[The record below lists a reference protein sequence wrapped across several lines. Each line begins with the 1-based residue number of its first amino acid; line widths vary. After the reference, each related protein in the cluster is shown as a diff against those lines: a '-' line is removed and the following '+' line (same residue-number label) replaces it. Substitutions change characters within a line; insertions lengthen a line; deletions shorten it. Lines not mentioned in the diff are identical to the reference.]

1 MRKLLLA
8 LSLASAVGVAQA
20 ATVGLNVERIKDT
33 DTSVGTNVQ
42 HVHAATK
49 MFKMDMN
56 LNVRSQMEDKDF
68 HLKNAELTLGKK
80 LLKRVDVFAGLGH
93 EAGFQGANADK
104 FQYALVGAKTGM
116 KLGPFDAHA
125 GVKTRVNFDGDKPK
139 QTHLFAGLAHPLTK
153 AVTLHVNASKSY
165 QDVKEN
171 AFSAGLS
178 YKF

>member
-8 LSLASAVGVAQA
+8 LTLASAVGVAQA
-20 ATVGLNVERIKDT
+20 ATFGAHLERVKDT
-33 DTSVGTNVQ
+33 DSNVSNNVQ
-42 HVHAATK
+42 NFHVASK

-56 LNVRSQMEDKDF
+56 LNVRSQMEDKEF
-68 HLKNAELTLGKK
+68 HLKNAEVTLGKK

-93 EAGFQGANADK
+93 EAGYQNTNAEK
-104 FQYALVGAKTGM
+104 FQYAVVGAKTGM

-125 GVKTRVNFDGDKPK
+125 GVKTRVHWEDNKPK

-171 AFSAGLS
+171 AFSAGVS
-178 YKF
+178 VKF

>member
-20 ATVGLNVERIKDT
+20 ATFGANVERIKDT
-33 DTSVGTNVQ
+33 DSNVSTNVQ
-42 HVHAATK
+42 HLSAAAQV
-49 MFKMDMN
+49 FKMDMN
-56 LNVRSQMEDKDF
+56 LDVRSQMQDSEF
-68 HLKNAELTLGKK
+68 HLKSAEVTLGKK
-80 LLKRVDVFAGLGH
+80 LLKHVDVFAGLGH

-104 FQYALVGAKTGM
+104 FQYAVVGAKTGM

-125 GVKTRVNFDGDKPK
+125 GVKTRVHWEDNKPK

-153 AVTLHVNASKSY
+153 QMTLHVNASKSY